1 MAHPQTVESPRA
13 ARPIASP
20 KVSALVSLALLVV
33 VVAAAALSI
42 YRLSP
47 PASVPTDAPATEFSS
62 GRALKHLEAI
72 SRVARPIGSRAHE
85 EARDYLLK
93 ELAALGASPQ
103 VMTATALDGG
113 TPGLVRAGTVRN
125 ILARIPGTASSKAVM
140 LTAHYD
146 SVPNSPGASDD
157 GAGVAA
163 ILEAV
168 RAVKAGGPLKND
180 IIVLLTDG
188 EEVGMLGARAFTAE
202 HLWAKEVGLV
212 LNLEARGNGGPVLMF
227 ETSPGNGRLIEEFA
241 ESVPHP
247 VSNSLMYEIYRV
259 LPNDTDLTVFKGAKL
274 PGLNFAYIDGIDH
287 YHTSLDDLASLDER
301 SLQHQGSYVLALVR
315 RAGGLNLTDMRA
327 PDSVYF
333 DVLGAT
339 VVRYSK
345 PWVMPLTVLACLLL
359 AAAAFVGVRR
369 RRLTPGG
376 IVRGALA
383 ALAAMLIAYGCATL
397 VVLAVR
403 SNQPGGVGRSGLLF
417 SGMMLFALAAAAISY
432 ALLGRRAGAL
442 SLLVGGLLWWGVLA
456 LATTLLLPT
465 ASYLFTWP
473 LLLASCGV
481 LLLILLKRP
490 TMAARDANEPVASS
504 TGAYASEPA
513 DGAAALVFT
522 VCAVVA
528 ALLFAPVFYVLF
540 IGVSLAAAAALAATA
555 ALLLALFLPAL
566 GLTASSRRW
575 ALPAAAACA
584 GLILVLA
591 GVFAARSARQPRL
604 DSLFY
609 GLNADTGAAAW
620 GSADPRP
627 DEWTSQF
634 LTADVKRDRM
644 ADLFP
649 FGSREFLTKQAA
661 PVALEAPRAET
672 LSDETSGDVR
682 RLKLRITSPRTAPI
696 VSVYFDETS
705 GASRPSV
712 NGRELAAD
720 AAAAAGGGKRWAL
733 RYYALPPEG
742 VELAVDVKAGK
753 PLQVRVVDQSYG
765 LPEGLTSGARP
776 RPQGMIPVPLPYND
790 STMVGKVYNF

>member
-1 MAHPQTVESPRA
+1 MAHPQTVESPRTVTPA
-13 ARPIASP
+13 AP
-20 KVSALVSLALLVV
+20 KVSALVGLALLA
-33 VVAAAALSI
+33 VVAAVAALSV

-47 PASVPTDAPATEFSS
+47 PAAVPAGAAATEFSS

-85 EARDYLLK
+85 EARDYLVK

-103 VMTATALDGG
+103 VMTATVLDGG
-113 TPGLVRAGTVRN
+113 TPGLVRAGTVQN
-125 ILARIPGTASSKAVM
+125 ILARIPGTANSKAVM
-140 LTAHYD
+140 LAAHYD

-180 IIVLLTDG
+180 VIVLLTDG
-188 EEVGMLGARAFTAE
+188 EEPGMLGARAFVAE
-202 HLWAKEVGLV
+202 HPWAKEVGLV
-212 LNLEARGNGGPVLMF
+212 LNLEARGSGGPVLMF

-274 PGLNFAYIDGIDH
+274 PGLNFAYIDGVEH
-287 YHTSLDDLASLDER
+287 YHTSHDTIANLDER
-301 SLQHQGSYVLALVR
+301 SLQHHGSYVLALVR
-315 RAGGLNLTDMRA
+315 RAGGLDLTDTRS

-333 DVLGAT
+333 DLLGAT

-345 PWVMPLTVLACLLL
+345 SWVVPLTALACLLL

-369 RRLTPGG
+369 GRLTPGG

-383 ALAAMLIAYGCATL
+383 VLAAMLVAYVCATL

-403 SNQPGGVGRSGLLF
+403 SNQPGGVGRSGLLL
-417 SGMMLFALAAAAISY
+417 SGLMLFALAAAAFAY
-432 ALLGRRAGAL
+432 TLLGKRASAL
-442 SLLVGGLLWWGVLA
+442 SLLVGGLIWWAVLA
-456 LATTLLLPT
+456 LATTLMLPT

-473 LLLASCGV
+473 LLLAACGA
-481 LLLILLKRP
+481 LLLLWKSP
-490 TMAARDANEPVASS
+490 AAAAHDVDEPVASS
-504 TGAYASEPA
+504 KGAYAAEPA
-513 DGAAALVFT
+513 GVSGALVFT
-522 VCAVVA
+522 ACAAVA
-528 ALLFAPVFYVLF
+528 ALLFAPAFYVIF
-540 IGVSLAAAAALAATA
+540 IGVSLAAVAALAAAA

-566 GLTASSRRW
+566 GLTGASRRW

-591 GVFAARSARQPRL
+591 GTFAARSARQPRP
-604 DSLFY
+604 DTLFY

-644 ADLFP
+644 ADFFP
-649 FGSREFLTKQAA
+649 FGSREYLTRQAA
-661 PVALEAPRAET
+661 PVALEAPRAEV
-672 LSDETSGDVR
+672 LSDETSGAER
-682 RLKLRITSPRTAPI
+682 RLKLRVTSPRAAPI
-696 VSVYFDETS
+696 VSFYFDETS

-712 NGRELAAD
+712 NGRELAPD
-720 AAAAAGGGKRWAL
+720 AAATAGAGRRWTL

-742 VELAVDVKAGK
+742 IELSVVVKAGQ
-753 PLQVRVVDQSYG
+753 PLRLRMVDQSYG

-776 RPQGMIPVPLPYND
+776 RPQGLFPMPLPYND
-790 STMVGKVYNF
+790 STMVGKVYSF